1 MGFRSNS
8 YNLEKVAAALKVDQ
22 SKLETALKSNQIG
35 GFARIWSVED
45 KGRFSVAKV
54 STSKKRKDSEGYET
68 DFQSGFVRLVGE
80 AHNKVQGIEVT
91 EKGVGIQ
98 ITNCEATTP
107 YNAETKKGYNNYVI
121 YDFDLLDGN
130 TSSGSA
136 KKSTASKTSK
146 SKKKEV
152 EEDEDDTDLP
162 F

>member
-8 YNLEKVAAALKVDQ
+8 YNLEKAAAALKVDQ
-22 SKLETALKSNQIG
+22 DKLEAALKSNQVG

-45 KGRFSVAKV
+45 NGRYSVAKV
-54 STSKKRKDSEGYET
+54 STSKKRRDGEGYET
-68 DFQSGFVRLVGE
+68 DFQSGFVRLVGK
-80 AHNKVQGIEVT
+80 AHNKAQSIEVS

-121 YDFDLLDGN
+121 YDFDLLDN
-130 TSSGSA
+130 NASSGSA
-136 KKSTASKTSK
+136 KKSAASKASK
-146 SKKKEV
+146 EKKKEV
-152 EEDEDDTDLP
+152 EEDDDDNDLP